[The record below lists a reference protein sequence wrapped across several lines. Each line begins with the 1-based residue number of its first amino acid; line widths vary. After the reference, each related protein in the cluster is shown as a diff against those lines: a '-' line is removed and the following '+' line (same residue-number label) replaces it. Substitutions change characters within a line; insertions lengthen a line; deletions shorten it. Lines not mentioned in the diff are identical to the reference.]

1 MARCATSNRERE
13 ETTDMKTDTLKVL
26 IGSMVLLTIISNGR
40 LWGLV
45 PISIAVVAAVALL
58 SNKISPR

>member
-1 MARCATSNRERE
+1 
-13 ETTDMKTDTLKVL
+13 MKTDTLKVL

-45 PISIAVVAAVALL
+45 PLSIAVVAAVALL
-58 SNKISPR
+58 FNKISK